1 MDYNNRRYLIIPS
14 SIVNQID
21 FSQVMETSV
30 DTLRYSIDETKTFV
44 KYYVTVVEEDTTET
58 YLNTDTGQEENVV
71 IKKGVY
77 GRPSIYSE
85 QYTEYTHQE
94 ILVVLETEEWN
105 SPIEN

>member
-1 MDYNNRRYLIIPS
+1 
-14 SIVNQID
+14 
-21 FSQVMETSV
+21 METSV

>member
-58 YLNTDTGQEENVV
+58 YLDADTGEEVTVV
-71 IKKGVY
+71 VEAGIY
-77 GRPSIYSE
+77 GRPSIYNSE
-85 QYTEYTHQE
+85 YPEYTHDE
-94 ILVVLETEEWN
+94 MLVVLEGEEWN
-105 SPIEN
+105 NPIEN